1 MSSKKKWSRWRG
13 PLKRETEGN
22 IPSEDPASV
31 PEPYPTTANTPQG
44 LEVVFEGDNPVV
56 DIIAV
61 HGLNGH
67 REKTWT
73 AANEINWLRD
83 LLPHDLPHS
92 RIIYWGYDA
101 NTHNRS
107 RVSCQYLYGHAQTLV
122 SDLCRKRRLT
132 DSVKRP
138 IIFVAH
144 SLGGI
149 IVKSALIHS
158 DSSRQGALLEHR
170 SIKLSTH
177 GIVFMGTPH
186 QGGNGVQLGQLLVN
200 VASLFM
206 AANDHI
212 LQHLKRDSEWLQQ
225 QLGQYGPISNE
236 FITKYAYEEYET
248 STALGHKIMVVP
260 HASAVVP
267 GHADAEQVVIHN
279 DHINMVK
286 FASKQDSG
294 YEKISGYLQ
303 IMMMDAD
310 DRIQLRWKEEAR
322 IAEARIDPTFGQWFL
337 PLSLPGAIRVVHF
350 VAREDELASIH
361 EILHRTNGRSTAIVQ
376 GLGGM
381 GKTQLTLEY
390 IKRHSEEYSAVI
402 WLNAKDEISLLKLI
416 LLGLLYRSRG
426 YRVIEPYSCLRSRA
440 GFHGIPDLTISSYR
454 PLGSNT
460 LKQTFAHAAERILR
474 QHPSTVYI
482 ENAVRD
488 KELDQITR
496 AVKRWLEES
505 RNSNWLVVY
514 DNYDN
519 PRFGSSTNESNNG
532 KENEY
537 KAIGLQ
543 SSASK
548 DQGFD
553 IRSFFPEGYQGA
565 IIITTRSAAV
575 KLGETVSL
583 GKFRNIHDS
592 LRILASTSHRREL
605 DRDNATQELARR
617 LDGLPLALATAG
629 SYLSQVSTS
638 WDQYLEIYDQSWLRL
653 QKASPQ
659 LLTYDHAM
667 YSTWDISYRYIER
680 DDPNAAKLLQLWAY
694 FDNED
699 VWFELLCDGA
709 SESEAW
715 LQNAT
720 QDRVSF
726 DTTMRLL
733 CSHGLVE
740 AHIPSEERGKQS
752 GGYSVHGCV
761 HSWMV
766 HALYKGTKED
776 MSQLAMRCVTSHAPS
791 QNVAEYWLIQRRL
804 LRHASRCQS
813 MLRRKEDMKA
823 HEWIAGKLGQLF
835 ADQGRMTE
843 AEEMY
848 NRALQGYEKA
858 LGPEHT
864 STLGTVNNLGLLYY
878 NQGRLKEAEEM
889 YNRALQGYEKA
900 WGPEHTSTLN
910 TVNNLGNLYYNQGRL
925 KVAEEMYNR
934 ALQGKEKALGPEH
947 ISTLS
952 TVNNLGGLYYNQGRL
967 KEAEEMY
974 NRALQLIISE
984 ISTLTKDD

>member
-390 IKRHSEEYSAVI
+390 IKH
-402 WLNAKDEISLLKLI
+402 
-416 LLGLLYRSRG
+416 
-426 YRVIEPYSCLRSRA
+426 
-440 GFHGIPDLTISSYR
+440 
-454 PLGSNT
+454 
-460 LKQTFAHAAERILR
+460 
-474 QHPSTVYI
+474 
-482 ENAVRD
+482 